1 MTVNYFSILFNKNSM
16 ANAWISFLKSWRAKH
31 KGVSMKSAM
40 KQAAVEWRKK
50 KGNGSEEPKKKRRK
64 RKK

>member
-1 MTVNYFSILFNKNSM
+1 M
-16 ANAWISFLKSWRAKH
+16 ANAWLAFLKSWRAKH